1 LSTAALNGGERIT
14 RYRSDSPS
22 STQYSDWSSARNV
35 NDRCVHGI
43 GSATAGTS
51 FERPAYNY
59 ATNISHTHFDTRV
72 HGLPQLYGTTSYYQ
86 HRLPTAGHPVT
97 HSRPLSAS
105 TIGTQYQHRV
115 SATHLPRSHTSES
128 YLTSS
133 SGTVHPR
140 PLPSDPTVRSSS
152 RRTCPHT
159 AYRMK

>member
-1 LSTAALNGGERIT
+1 M
-14 RYRSDSPS
+14 RYRSDLPS
-22 STQYSDWSSARNV
+22 SAQYSDWSSARNV

-59 ATNISHTHFDTRV
+59 ATSISHTHFDTRV
-72 HGLPQLYGTTSYYQ
+72 HGVPQLYGMTSYYQ
-86 HRLPTAGHPVT
+86 HRLPSAGPPVT

-105 TIGTQYQHRV
+105 TIGTQYHHRV

-128 YLTSS
+128 HLSSS

-140 PLPSDPTVRSSS
+140 PLPPDPTVRSSS